1 VKPKTFIQLV
11 DQCIEEFDAAQR
23 EQNLEGDERLEFLM
37 RESYR
42 VPRLTRRMTYELFY
56 ASVVSFYSKTLTPK
70 MRHYFS

>member
-1 VKPKTFIQLV
+1 MM
-11 DQCIEEFDAAQR
+11 EFNDRLFAAIR
-23 EQNLEGDERLEFLM
+23 ETDRAIWEQKLEGDERLEFLM

-42 VPRLTRRMTYELFY
+42 VPRLTQRMTFELFY